1 MSGGEAA
8 ASRGR
13 KQVSSAPIVIVDGDA
28 DNARSIGMSLQHG
41 GFTNIHVITQP
52 ETIMAACEKLQPDLI
67 LLDLR
72 MPGVDGFQI
81 LEWLSDTSGVCANV
95 PVLVLTGDVSTEARN
110 KALSLGANDFLS
122 EPYDETE
129 VALRAKNLLET
140 RRLHKELE
148 SRNRALEEAV
158 RVRTR
163 ELWQAVQ
170 RIENS
175 EQDVR
180 RSRAETVK
188 RLAIAAEFRDD
199 ETASHVERMSRYC
212 KLLAAKSGVG
222 GGRSE
227 LIRLASTMHDV
238 GKIGIPDSI
247 VWSRTKLS
255 GEERRVMQKHCDI
268 GFAILSGS
276 STPLLDLAAT
286 IALTHHE
293 KFDGSGYPRGLAG
306 DAIPIEGRIAAVA
319 DVFDALTTDRVYR
332 RRYALTTALR
342 LMKKGRGT
350 HFDPELLDLF
360 FDSIDEVLTV
370 KEQNEDTA
378 EDRTG

>member
-1 MSGGEAA
+1 M
-8 ASRGR
+8 
-13 KQVSSAPIVIVDGDA
+13 SSARIVIVDDVA
-28 DNARSIGMSLQHG
+28 DNARLLEISLQQA
-41 GFTNIHVITQP
+41 GFTNTRVITEP
-52 ETIMAACEKLQPDLI
+52 EAVMAACDELEPDLI
-67 LLDLR
+67 LLDPR

-81 LEWLSDTSGVCANV
+81 LEWLRDTSGACANV

-122 EPYDETE
+122 KPYDATE

-140 RRLHKELE
+140 RSLHKELE
-148 SRNRALEEAV
+148 SKNLALEDAV

-170 RIENS
+170 GIENS

-180 RSRAETVK
+180 RSRAEAVK

-199 ETASHVERMSRYC
+199 ESASHVERMSRYC
-212 KLLAAKSGVG
+212 ELLAAKTGAG
-222 GGRSE
+222 DGRLE
-227 LIRLASTMHDV
+227 LMRLASTMHDV

-255 GEERRVMQKHCDI
+255 TQERLVMQKHCEI
-268 GFAILSGS
+268 GFSILSGS
-276 STPLLDLAAT
+276 ATPLLDLAAT

-293 KFDGSGYPRGLAG
+293 RFDGSGYPRGLSG
-306 DAIPIEGRIAAVA
+306 DAIPTEGRIAAVA

-332 RRYALTTALR
+332 RRYGLTAALG
-342 LMKKGRGT
+342 LMKKGRGK

-360 FDSIDEVLTV
+360 FDSIDEVLTL
-370 KEQNEDTA
+370 KEQNEDAA